1 MTPAKI
7 TAAKH
12 SITKT
17 HLGIFQMWVFD
28 FGVFENIVN
37 IKHYH
42 PIIFDFRYILYY
54 LEFNP
59 LCFEKLRY
67 RFLKIPPQAILCFAG
82 S

>member
-7 TAAKH
+7 TPAKH

-37 IKHYH
+37 IKDKMPAPTAG
-42 PIIFDFRYILYY
+42 PINSISKNDIT
-54 LEFNP
+54 
-59 LCFEKLRY
+59 K
-67 RFLKIPPQAILCFAG
+67 
-82 S
+82 